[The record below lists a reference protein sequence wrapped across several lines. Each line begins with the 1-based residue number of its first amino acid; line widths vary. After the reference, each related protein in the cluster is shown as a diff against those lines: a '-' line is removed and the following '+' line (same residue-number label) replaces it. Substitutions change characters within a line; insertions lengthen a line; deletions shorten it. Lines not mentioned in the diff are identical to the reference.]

1 MPKKILIV
9 EDEAVNSIVLEKTLH
24 ELGYDVAG
32 NAFDA
37 EEAIAM
43 ARDEKPDLILMDIR
57 IQGEKDGIEAAKE
70 IYALYNIPIIYL
82 TAHSDDET
90 IKRAVESGPFGYLI
104 KPFKEKE
111 LYSNI
116 EMTIHKHKIYNA
128 AAGVR
133 EQRSAE
139 APVLRQAG
147 KESEA
152 SPERYN
158 TAEGQGKA
166 VVSVLSERKGDPNTY
181 SGWILSTIRYPV
193 FLFDTAG
200 LVVYSNKAGTNFLHK
215 AGLADANTNTVS
227 IRHFPDFMQATYN
240 RNQTA
245 LQKGRRISVT
255 GTHTIQGK
263 TNEITMEMHPIIIH
277 NTLTY
282 ISIIL
287 LPKAYNSPEAT
298 GEDTDLIPR
307 YLLSDLIN
315 RMREIQFLAS
325 PEDNY
330 RFRKISLYCG
340 EVVRILSDLKGT
352 ELE

>member
-1 MPKKILIV
+1 MPKKILTV
-9 EDEAVNSIVLEKTLH
+9 EDEAVNSIVLEKTLR

-133 EQRSAE
+133 EQRPADTTVS
-139 APVLRQAG
+139 RQTR
-147 KESEA
+147 KESA
-152 SPERYN
+152 VLPERNN
-158 TAEGQGKA
+158 TAEDQEKA
-166 VVSVLSERKGDPNTY
+166 VVPVLSERGVDPKTY
-181 SGWILSTIRYPV
+181 SGWILSAIRYPV

-200 LVVYSNKAGTNFLHK
+200 LLVFSNKAGKNFLYK
-215 AGLADANTNTVS
+215 TGIADTSTNNLS
-227 IRHFPDFMQATYN
+227 IRQFPDFMQATYN
-240 RNQTA
+240 RNQAA

-255 GTHTIQGK
+255 GTHTFQGRN
-263 TNEITMEMHPIIIH
+263 NEITMEMQPLIFN
-277 NTLTY
+277 NTLSY
-282 ISIIL
+282 ISVLL
-287 LPKAYNSPEAT
+287 LPIAYNRRDTA
-298 GEDTDLIPR
+298 GEDTDMIPQ
-307 YLLSDLIN
+307 YFLSDLIN
-315 RMREIQFLAS
+315 RLREIQFLAS

-340 EVVRILSDLKGT
+340 EVVRILSDLK
-352 ELE
+352 EPEME